1 MQRQSCH
8 FLRRP
13 PHSIFQFRD
22 TSSVIAS
29 TISRFGHVMQKDE
42 RECFGRNSSA
52 TEAPWRTNPV
62 FATTRRSPPG
72 SHPHAPAALREF
84 KRNRA
89 APRGAREDSANR
101 LPFLGERPVA
111 HRDKDQ
117 VDEPR
122 REQLRVTDLMAA

>member
-1 MQRQSCH
+1 MDSNLQ
-8 FLRRP
+8 L
-13 PHSIFQFRD
+13 RD

-62 FATTRRSPPG
+62 FATTRRSPLG
-72 SHPHAPAALREF
+72 SHPHAPAALGEIVPH
-84 KRNRA
+84 
-89 APRGAREDSANR
+89 PRGSREDSADR

-111 HRDKDQ
+111 HRDK
-117 VDEPR
+117 
-122 REQLRVTDLMAA
+122 